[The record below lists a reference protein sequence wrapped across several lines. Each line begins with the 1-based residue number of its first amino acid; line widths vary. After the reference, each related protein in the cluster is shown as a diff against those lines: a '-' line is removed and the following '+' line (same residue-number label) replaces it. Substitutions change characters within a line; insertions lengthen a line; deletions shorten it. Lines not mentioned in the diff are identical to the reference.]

1 MFKEDRKITHK
12 SIDNIYEN
20 IAVTKGQFGQVT
32 TDSNATR
39 IQSSELTGSDSV
51 KSRSSK
57 AVVVCLVLL
66 CVLLLTAVIVLC
78 VIFTQERQQLISNNE
93 NLTNEREQLIL
104 KNTNLTNER
113 EQLKWEK
120 NDLQR
125 CLGKVDGWIYY
136 QYHFYYMSTEMK
148 SWTESRKYC
157 TERGADL
164 IIINNR
170 QEQELVK
177 NISGGAY
184 VWIGLTN
191 IDVDGSW
198 KWVDGSTLTS
208 WFLLSGKPS
217 YSHYENCALSC
228 TSWWTAYSCNKALK
242 WICERSILQI
252 ALS

>member
-1 MFKEDRKITHK
+1 ELDDLRLMPNFVVLKVERALYIH
-12 SIDNIYEN
+12 SPHL
-20 IAVTKGQFGQVT
+20 QFLPAR
-32 TDSNATR
+32 DSNSQPLDCKSNT
-39 IQSSELTGSDSV
+39 LTVRPRLAQFRGDCN
-51 KSRSSK
+51 KQW
-57 AVVVCLVLL
+57 LFY
-66 CVLLLTAVIVLC
+66 T
-78 VIFTQERQQLISNNE
+78 
-93 NLTNEREQLIL
+93 
-104 KNTNLTNER
+104 
-113 EQLKWEK
+113 
-120 NDLQR
+120 
-125 CLGKVDGWIYY
+125 DGWIYY

-170 QEQELVK
+170 QEQEFVK

-217 YSHYENCALSC
+217 YPRYENCARSC
-228 TSWWTAYSCNKALK
+228 TSWWTGYSCNNALK